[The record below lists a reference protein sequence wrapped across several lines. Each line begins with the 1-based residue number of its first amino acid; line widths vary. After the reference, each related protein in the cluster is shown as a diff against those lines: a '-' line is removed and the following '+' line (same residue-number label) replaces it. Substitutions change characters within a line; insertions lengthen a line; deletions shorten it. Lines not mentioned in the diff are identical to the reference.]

1 MIVLL
6 IYGLVSM
13 SLMFLGAKELIVIK
27 LLRLGI
33 AIVMYV
39 SCYFTNMRFRY
50 ATTIIST
57 LWLSLTGAVNI
68 IALSKTGGN
77 VTFTGWAGE
86 LIGSENTMGVFILIM
101 TIQNNAN
108 VSVMILSPLYLL
120 INALML
126 RTVIKD
132 IEGET

>member
-13 SLMFLGAKELIVIK
+13 SLMFLGAKELVWIK

-33 AIVMYV
+33 AVVMYM
-39 SCYFTNMRFRY
+39 SCYFLNMRLRY
-50 ATTIIST
+50 ATNVVSVI
-57 LWLSLTGAVNI
+57 WLAATGAINI

-77 VTFTGWAGE
+77 VTFSGWAGE

-108 VSVMILSPLYLL
+108 ASVMILSPLYLL

-126 RTVIKD
+126 KTVI
-132 IEGET
+132 

>member
-6 IYGLVSM
+6 IYGLVAM

-39 SCYFTNMRFRY
+39 ACYFLNMRFRY
-50 ATTIIST
+50 ATTIVSI
-57 LWLSLTGAVNI
+57 LWLTATGAVNI

-77 VTFTGWAGE
+77 VTFSGWAGE

-126 RTVIKD
+126 RTVIDD

>member
-6 IYGLVSM
+6 IYGLVAM

-33 AIVMYV
+33 AVVMYV
-39 SCYFTNMRFRY
+39 ACYFLNMRFRY
-50 ATTIIST
+50 ATTIISI
-57 LWLSLTGAVNI
+57 LWLTATGAVNI

-77 VTFTGWAGE
+77 VTFSGWAGE

-126 RTVIKD
+126 RTVIDD
-132 IEGET
+132 IEDKT

>member
-1 MIVLL
+1 
-6 IYGLVSM
+6 M

-33 AIVMYV
+33 AVVMYV
-39 SCYFTNMRFRY
+39 ACYFLNMRFRY
-50 ATTIIST
+50 ATTIISI
-57 LWLSLTGAVNI
+57 LWLTATGAVNI

-77 VTFTGWAGE
+77 VTFSGWAGE

-126 RTVIKD
+126 RTVIDD
-132 IEGET
+132 IEDKT

>member
-6 IYGLVSM
+6 IYGLVAM

-33 AIVMYV
+33 AIVMYLA
-39 SCYFTNMRFRY
+39 CYFLNMRFRY
-50 ATTIIST
+50 ATTIVSI
-57 LWLSLTGAVNI
+57 LWLTATGAVNI

-77 VTFTGWAGE
+77 VTFSGWAGE

-126 RTVIKD
+126 RTVIDD

>member
-6 IYGLVSM
+6 IYGLVAM

-33 AIVMYV
+33 AIVMYL
-39 SCYFTNMRFRY
+39 SCYFLNMRFRY
-50 ATTIIST
+50 ATTIVSI
-57 LWLSLTGAVNI
+57 LWLTATGAVNI

-77 VTFTGWAGE
+77 VTFSGWAGE

-126 RTVIKD
+126 RTVIDD

>member
-13 SLMFLGAKELIVIK
+13 SLMFLGAKELVWIK

-33 AIVMYV
+33 AVVMYM
-39 SCYFTNMRFRY
+39 SCYFLNMRLRY
-50 ATTIIST
+50 ATNVVSVI
-57 LWLSLTGAVNI
+57 WLAATGAINI

-77 VTFTGWAGE
+77 VTFSGWAGE

-101 TIQNNAN
+101 TI
-108 VSVMILSPLYLL
+108 
-120 INALML
+120 
-126 RTVIKD
+126 
-132 IEGET
+132 

>member
-1 MIVLL
+1 
-6 IYGLVSM
+6 
-13 SLMFLGAKELIVIK
+13 
-27 LLRLGI
+27 
-33 AIVMYV
+33 MYV
-39 SCYFTNMRFRY
+39 ACYFLNMRFRY

-57 LWLSLTGAVNI
+57 LWLAATGAVNI

-77 VTFTGWAGE
+77 VTFSGWAGE

-126 RTVIKD
+126 RTVIDD

>member
-6 IYGLVSM
+6 IYGLVAM

-33 AIVMYV
+33 AIVMYLA
-39 SCYFTNMRFRY
+39 CYFLNMRFRY
-50 ATTIIST
+50 ATTIISI
-57 LWLSLTGAVNI
+57 LWLTATGAVNI

-77 VTFTGWAGE
+77 VTFSGWAGE

-126 RTVIKD
+126 RTVIDD

>member
-6 IYGLVSM
+6 IYGLVAM

-39 SCYFTNMRFRY
+39 ACYFLNMRFRY

-57 LWLSLTGAVNI
+57 LWLTATGAVNI

-77 VTFTGWAGE
+77 VTFSGWAGE

-126 RTVIKD
+126 RTVIDD

>member
-6 IYGLVSM
+6 IYGLVAM

-39 SCYFTNMRFRY
+39 TCYFLNMRFRY

-57 LWLSLTGAVNI
+57 LWLALTGAVNI
-68 IALSKTGGN
+68 VALSKTGGN
-77 VTFTGWAGE
+77 VTFSGWAGE

-101 TIQNNAN
+101 TIANNAN
-108 VSVMILSPLYLL
+108 QSVMILAPLYLL